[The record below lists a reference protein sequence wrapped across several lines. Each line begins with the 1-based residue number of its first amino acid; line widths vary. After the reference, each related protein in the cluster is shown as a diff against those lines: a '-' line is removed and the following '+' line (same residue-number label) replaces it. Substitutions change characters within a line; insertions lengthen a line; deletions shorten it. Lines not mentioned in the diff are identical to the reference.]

1 VNIKK
6 LRTVLDEVGGLS
18 LEFDQNLWLVKL
30 EDGLQ
35 SDYSL
40 MLSLLNISRHST
52 EDLKL
57 MLKLLCRGSFL
68 SGIEVDWLDEW
79 KEQINT
85 NVTEFLERVLI
96 NPDCR
101 KDSQLCAEIAN
112 ILFKFDRL
120 SEPALSCKCATLVG
134 QGKSGLAIEVYE
146 NFCKLYRKSYNE
158 EFPHSFQE
166 VLKLTGSR

>member
-1 VNIKK
+1 
-6 LRTVLDEVGGLS
+6 

-79 KEQINT
+79 KERINT

-120 SEPALSCKCATLVG
+120 SEPALICKCATLVG